1 MSTDPKTGK
10 IKAYV
15 GGINHRY
22 FKYDHVIEGARQV
35 GSTFKPIL
43 YTLAIQEGLEPCH
56 KVSNSKVLYFFSAD
70 SYNTYRARK
79 FSDWDTFSI
88 IDSRNLVR
96 LNKGDRI
103 KVVKSKHLEK
113 IYEVELLDGFEK
125 NRNFFV
131 IKKDLINDFKLMEKE
146 NA

>member
-1 MSTDPKTGK
+1 MIAKKLT
-10 IKAYV
+10 
-15 GGINHRY
+15 
-22 FKYDHVIEGARQV
+22 
-35 GSTFKPIL
+35 L
-43 YTLAIQEGLEPCH
+43 YSLLFFVSPFFLGDENITAVEPGQTWYLDVRSN
-56 KVSNSKVLYFFSAD
+56 KSSFSNSKVLYFFSAD
-70 SYNTYRARK
+70 AYNTYRARK

-96 LNKGDRI
+96 LNKGDRVRVI
-103 KVVKSKHLEK
+103 KSKHFEK

-125 NRNFFV
+125 NRKFFV

>member
-1 MSTDPKTGK
+1 MIVKKLT
-10 IKAYV
+10 
-15 GGINHRY
+15 
-22 FKYDHVIEGARQV
+22 
-35 GSTFKPIL
+35 L
-43 YTLAIQEGLEPCH
+43 YSLLFFVSPFFLGDENITNVEPGQTWYLDVRSN
-56 KVSNSKVLYFFSAD
+56 KSSFSNSKVLYFFSAD
-70 SYNTYRARK
+70 AYNTYRARK

-96 LNKGDRI
+96 LNKGDRVRVI
-103 KVVKSKHLEK
+103 KSKHFEK

-125 NRNFFV
+125 NRKFFV